1 MMATYQYKVIEV
13 KDSLFRGKQS
23 GQALQNVINAE
34 ASQGWK
40 LVQIMSEDI
49 KGRMGLGSTSGV
61 LILFE
66 WQTS

>member
-1 MMATYQYKVIEV
+1 MATYQYQVIEV

-23 GQALQNVINAE
+23 GAALQDVINEQA
-34 ASQGWK
+34 AIGWK